1 LQDFSKKFNKK
12 LTIRYF
18 LNENDEK
25 KMKFENSIDQVLRF
39 ARLKNAILKIKQ
51 IEHKIKRSTIFVK
64 KMKLILEKNVRDCS
78 LNLLRVI
85 KQREKFLSRINTQ
98 LNDFI
103 KIMKKIIININN
115 LINCVFIF
123 RRTRKF

>member
-1 LQDFSKKFNKK
+1 MQDFSKKFNKK